1 MCSFE
6 SFYHRLG
13 IAALSW
19 VVVAISVANNIVK
32 HVTVA
37 NSGRG

>member
-1 MCSFE
+1 MRCVE

-19 VVVAISVANNIVK
+19 VVEAIGVANSIVK
-32 HVTVA
+32 HVTVT